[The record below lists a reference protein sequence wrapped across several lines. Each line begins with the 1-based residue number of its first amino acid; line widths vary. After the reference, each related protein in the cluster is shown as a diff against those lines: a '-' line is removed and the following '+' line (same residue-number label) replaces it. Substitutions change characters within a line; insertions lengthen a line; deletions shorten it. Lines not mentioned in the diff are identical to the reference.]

1 MRRNKLNQWI
11 AQMLSDTPLRTSSLI
26 ITLYGDSIEPHGGS
40 VWLGS
45 LIDLVAPLGINDRA
59 IRTSVFR
66 LTQEAWL
73 HATQIGRRS
82 TYGLTESGRRRI
94 KHAYR
99 RIYDTPHEAWNG
111 EWQIVILPERELAS
125 SDREALRRD
134 LIWDGYGAIAPGVF
148 AHPSADTS
156 RLNDVLLQ
164 TGSTDKVVLLN
175 ASTLDGITS
184 APLWSLVHQCWR
196 LDRLAEDYQRFV
208 ERFRPVLQW
217 LKDGKVN
224 DPEQCFVL
232 RTLLIHEF
240 RRVQLR
246 DPQLPEVLL
255 SPKWPGHEARQL
267 CRNLYDNTLHLSEQ
281 HLMDT
286 LATPDGRLQPADDG
300 LYKRF
305 GGLAQAT

>member
-1 MRRNKLNQWI
+1 
-11 AQMLSDTPLRTSSLI
+11 MLSDTPLRTSSLV
-26 ITLYGDSIEPHGGS
+26 ITLYGDGIEPHGGT

-45 LIDLVAPLGINDRA
+45 LINLAAPLGINDRA

-66 LTQEAWL
+66 LTQEEWL
-73 HATQIGRRS
+73 RATQIGRRS
-82 TYGLTESGRRRI
+82 TYSLTESGRRRI

-111 EWQIVILPERELAS
+111 EWQIVILPERELS
-125 SDREALRRD
+125 PSDREALRRD

-148 AHPSADTS
+148 AHPSADTA
-156 RLNDVLLQ
+156 RLNEVLLQ
-164 TGSTDKVVLLN
+164 TNNSNRVVLLN
-175 ASTLDGITS
+175 ATTLDGITS

-208 ERFRPVLQW
+208 ERFRPALKW

-255 SPKWPGHEARQL
+255 SPQWPGHEARQL
-267 CRNLYDNTLHLSEQ
+267 CRDLYDSTLLLSEQ

-286 LATPDGRLQPADDG
+286 LATPDGRLPPADDG

-305 GGLAQAT
+305 GGLTQAV

>member
-1 MRRNKLNQWI
+1 MRRSRLDQWI
-11 AQMLSDTPLRTSSLI
+11 AQMLSDTPLRTSSLV
-26 ITLYGDSIEPHGGS
+26 ITLYGDGIEPHGGT

-45 LIDLVAPLGINDRA
+45 LIDLAAPLGINDRA

-66 LTQEAWL
+66 LTQEEWL
-73 HATQIGRRS
+73 RATQIGRRS
-82 TYGLTESGRRRI
+82 TYSLTESGRRRI

-111 EWQIVILPERELAS
+111 EWQIVILPERELS
-125 SDREALRRD
+125 PSDREALRRD

-148 AHPSADTS
+148 AHPSADTA
-156 RLNDVLLQ
+156 RLNEVLLQ
-164 TGSTDKVVLLN
+164 TNNSNRVVLLN
-175 ASTLDGITS
+175 ATTLDGITS

-208 ERFRPVLQW
+208 ERFRPALKW

-255 SPKWPGHEARQL
+255 SPQWPGHEARQL
-267 CRNLYDNTLHLSEQ
+267 CRDLYDSTLLLSEQ

-286 LATPDGRLQPADDG
+286 LATPDGRLPPADDG

-305 GGLAQAT
+305 GGLTQAV